1 MRPAALL
8 TAGLFLTL
16 LASPLQAAGE
26 APSPFPV
33 LSVPPAPPHSH
44 KWAYLAM
51 LGGAA
56 LVGTSFYFHSQADEA
71 YSDYLAS
78 TDPAEIERLYDD
90 ANRFDTLSR
99 ASLTTGEI
107 LIATGLYFRFVR
119 RPAASRTAVIV
130 SGTRCAIA
138 VNF

>member
-1 MRPAALL
+1 
-8 TAGLFLTL
+8 
-16 LASPLQAAGE
+16 
-26 APSPFPV
+26 
-33 LSVPPAPPHSH
+33 
-44 KWAYLAM
+44 M

-56 LVGTSFYFHSQADEA
+56 ERPSISIPRRRGVQR
-71 YSDYLAS
+71 YLAS
-78 TDPAEIERLYDD
+78 TDPAEIELLYVD
-90 ANRFDTLSR
+90 ATRFDTLSR